1 MVKTLTRDYIFF
13 AKDAQ
18 ERKVWLES
26 ILKILD
32 INRKS
37 NISSGG
43 PVATNLNQNAAYS
56 STTHYEKKRNIQ
68 ALQKL

>member
-1 MVKTLTRDYIFF
+1 MVKTLTRDHIFF

-32 INRKS
+32 INRKA
-37 NISSGG
+37 NINSGG
-43 PVATNLNQNAAYS
+43 PVATDLNQNAAPYS
-56 STTHYEKKRNIQ
+56 STTHYEKKRNVS
-68 ALQKL
+68 AL

>member
-1 MVKTLTRDYIFF
+1 MVKTLTRDHIFF

-32 INRKS
+32 INRKA
-37 NISSGG
+37 NINSGG
-43 PVATNLNQNAAYS
+43 PVATDLNQNTAPYS
-56 STTHYEKKRNIQ
+56 STTHYEKKRNV
-68 ALQKL
+68 